1 MNYVSDNYNIS
12 RYIATIN
19 VAEGTYNE
27 SLNLASYSASSG
39 YIIILGQSDNVNI
52 VSTNSNV
59 VTIKY
64 GLWFLQRL
72 NIKLVL
78 NDSIINSLAGNS
90 FRYVVGVY
98 DNGVF
103 RNVGCHIEVDSQ
115 ITKQTF
121 QYNFYYVAVNAEG
134 GTIRISATAGRQPCI
149 ILPDQVLW
157 EAGSICFF
165 RLVSNS
171 LFNASGSNISQD
183 EATLL
188 CKGTCNW
195 FIIISQSSFTRT
207 SSPAYRYIFSLFPG
221 GTVSGARYNIND
233 GGKCVVAGGGAEYF
247 PGTEAGTVDS
257 STYSFYA

>member
-27 SLNLASYSASSG
+27 SLTLASYSASSG

-52 VSTNSNV
+52 IQTNKNV
-59 VTIKY
+59 VTIRY
-64 GLWFLQRL
+64 SLWFLQRL

-78 NDSIINSLAGNS
+78 NDSIIDSLAGNS

-103 RNVGCHIEVDSQ
+103 GNVGCHIEVDSQ

-134 GTIRISATAGRQPCI
+134 GTIRIAATGGRQPCI
-149 ILPDQVLW
+149 ILPDHVSW
-157 EAGSICFF
+157 EADSICFF
-165 RLVSNS
+165 RLVGNS
-171 LFNASGSNISQD
+171 LFTASGSNTSQD

-221 GTVSGARYNIND
+221 GTVSGARYNINN

-247 PGTEAGTVDS
+247 PGTEAGTVDAD
-257 STYSFYA
+257 TYSFYH